1 MISGRY
7 PASYYYGSAHLFG
20 KVSKK
25 MQDLRLHIEKNPKDR
40 LAFER
45 LRALEWVIIEKEK
58 SHTYQMQMLNQSYFN
73 KFNPEEGIDLEDMI
87 EIERRNIQ
95 QALKAKQVVEKDLQ
109 ESEENLIKLLKVK
122 EESQNE

>member
-25 MQDLRLHIEKNPKDR
+25 MQDLRLHIENNPKDR
-40 LAFER
+40 LALER
-45 LRALEWVIIEKEK
+45 LRALEWVMFEKDKSYIYQIE
-58 SHTYQMQMLNQSYFN
+58 MLNQSYFV
-73 KFNPEEGIDLEDMI
+73 KQGSEEGVDLEDMI
-87 EIERRNIQ
+87 EIERQNIVH
-95 QALKAKQVVEKDLQ
+95 ARKARLKVEKDLQ